1 MTLRLNG
8 SSSGSVSIDAPANT
22 TGGADRTLTLP
33 DDSGNGT
40 IITTSYPSP
49 RTVLEQFQGICAY
62 HGSAS
67 NLVPQVMTAEGI
79 RNFATVT
86 AFQNLTTSY
95 ADVTGSEFTYQ
106 PPAGTNF
113 VVYEFVFQITRQSND
128 GTQYSH
134 WRFYIDDV
142 EVPFARGNYSAE
154 DMGGQQ
160 RFMWTIGIGNQGIG
174 STNRANSNIGA
185 VSSWTSAKTMKLR
198 ARHFTEH
205 HVRLHSTDL
214 WDGVDLSDANQASS
228 SSTSTFHPPQIKIT
242 ALG

>member
-8 SSSGSVSIDAPANT
+8 SSSGSVSIDAPAST

-33 DDSGNGT
+33 DDLGNGT

-49 RTVLEQFQGICAY
+49 RTVLEQFQGVCAY
-62 HGSAS
+62 HGSSS
-67 NLVPQVMTAEGI
+67 NITPQVMTAEGI
-79 RNFATVT
+79 RNFSPVT
-86 AFQNLTTSY
+86 AYQNLSTSY

-113 VVYEFVFQITRQSND
+113 VVYEFAFQITRQSD
-128 GTQYSH
+128 DTAVYSH
-134 WRFYIDDV
+134 FRFYIDDV

-154 DMGGQQ
+154 DLGGQH

-174 STNRANSNIGA
+174 STDRANSNIGA
-185 VSSWTSAKTMKLR
+185 VSSWTSTKTMKLQ
-198 ARHFTEH
+198 ARHYSGL

-214 WDGVDLSDANQASS
+214 WDGVDQSDAQQA
-228 SSTSTFHPPQIKIT
+228 TNTFHAPQLKIT

>member
-8 SSSGSVSIDAPANT
+8 SSSGSVSIDAPAST

-67 NLVPQVMTAEGI
+67 NIQPQVMTAEGI
-79 RNFATVT
+79 RSFSAVT
-86 AFQNLTTSY
+86 AYQNLTTSY

-113 VVYEFVFQITRQSND
+113 VVYEFVFQITRYDQD
-128 GTQYSH
+128 ATQYSH

-154 DMGGQQ
+154 DIGGQQ

-174 STNRANSNIGA
+174 STDRANSNIGA
-185 VSSWTSAKTMKLR
+185 ISSWTSAKTMKLK
-198 ARHFTEH
+198 ARHYSGLHT
-205 HVRLHSTDL
+205 RLHSSDL
-214 WDGVDLSDANQASS
+214 WDGVDQSDAQQA
-228 SSTSTFHPPQIKIT
+228 TNTFQPPQLKIT

>member
-8 SSSGSVSIDAPANT
+8 STSGSVSIDAPAST

-67 NLVPQVMTAEGI
+67 NIQPQVMTAEGI
-79 RNFATVT
+79 RSFAAVT
-86 AFQNLTTSY
+86 AYQNLTTTY
-95 ADVTGSEFTYQ
+95 ADVTGSEFTYK

-113 VVYEFVFQITRQSND
+113 VVYEFIFQICRADQD
-128 GTQYSH
+128 ATQYGH
-134 WRFYIDDV
+134 FRFYIDDV
-142 EVPFARGNYSAE
+142 EVPFARGNHSAE
-154 DMGGQQ
+154 DLGGQQ

-174 STNRANSNIGA
+174 STDRANSNIGA
-185 VSSWTSAKTMKLR
+185 VSSWTSTKTMKLK
-198 ARHFTEH
+198 ARHYSGL
-205 HVRLHSTDL
+205 HVRLHSSDL
-214 WDGVDLSDANQASS
+214 WDGVDQSDAQQA
-228 SSTSTFHPPQIKIT
+228 TNTFQPPQLKIT